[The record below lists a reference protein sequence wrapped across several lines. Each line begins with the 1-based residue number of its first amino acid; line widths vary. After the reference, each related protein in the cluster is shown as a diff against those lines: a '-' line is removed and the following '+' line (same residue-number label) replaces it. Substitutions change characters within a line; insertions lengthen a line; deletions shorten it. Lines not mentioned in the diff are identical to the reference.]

1 VKAKRK
7 PATKAK
13 RAPDHYENA
22 FRQLEDDLN
31 DLRRLARLGML
42 AVETNENDLIR
53 FTVAEM
59 VTKAVAVWKQYQGSF
74 PGVDAA
80 TVEAVS

>member
-1 VKAKRK
+1 MKAKRK

-13 RAPDHYENA
+13 RSPDHYQDA
-22 FRQLEDDLN
+22 FRRLGGNLD
-31 DLRRLARLGML
+31 DLRRLAQLGML
-42 AVETNENDLIR
+42 AVEANEDELIR
-53 FTVAEM
+53 FTVGEM
-59 VTKAVAVWKQYQGSF
+59 VTKAAAVWKQYQGSF